1 MHSVQT
7 CTYTRVCVWV
17 ACNCSMHGQE
27 RAVHELLRRCGRCL
41 CGTCHKRPS
50 RTCPRRLSPRCSVRI
65 PPHQHYRVPGVP
77 FTLLECP
84 KYLECPLP
92 PWSAQTA
99 VHSCRRRARCGKRS
113 RLRHFEYHAAHP
125 SRTGHLHDLAPK
137 SRSGCG
143 GSPVSAAPSL
153 HVALA
158 VAGEPRSIKLLYDRV
173 LPGKYSR
180 SRRTNLEEKV
190 RRPPSAFCRR
200 SVLT

>member
-1 MHSVQT
+1 M
-7 CTYTRVCVWV
+7 
-17 ACNCSMHGQE
+17 
-27 RAVHELLRRCGRCL
+27 HELLRRCGPCL

-50 RTCPRRLSPRCSVRI
+50 RTCPHRLSPRCSVRI
-65 PPHQHYRVPGVP
+65 PP
-77 FTLLECP
+77 TSTTE
-84 KYLECPLP
+84 YLECHLP

-190 RRPPSAFCRR
+190 RRPPGAFCRR
-200 SVLT
+200 SVLTQYPFGRPDLRTSARVRSGCVCRRSNGTAWR